1 MLDGSIGECVNVSVA
16 GGVPDGEFSGAAS
29 ADDGVLPSYEAARGP
44 RALLPREPSRPD
56 VGKHRT
62 DHRIWSA
69 ITTTGSTAARRIGP

>member
-16 GGVPDGEFSGAAS
+16 GGVPDGEVSGAAS

-44 RALLPREPSRPD
+44 RALLPREPSRQD